1 MGNRRRKK
9 LNPKYAALSRNIH
22 YQRKEVLENSVMIEQ
37 LRLENERQTQMKAEQ
52 EAEVLKHE
60 QKKQAQL
67 KARKEAELKAAADLK
82 AKQEAERKAKLETPK
97 PEALAEK
104 KSIKKMK
111 ITRKPRIK
119 KD

>member
-9 LNPKYAALSRNIH
+9 FNPKYAALSRNIH

-37 LRLENERQTQMKAEQ
+37 LRLENERQAQMKAEQ
-52 EAEVLKHE
+52 EAEVLRHE
-60 QKKQAQL
+60 QEKQAQL

-82 AKQEAERKAKLETPK
+82 AKQDAELKAKLETTK
-97 PEALAEK
+97 PTAPVKK

-111 ITRKPRIK
+111 TTRKPRIK